1 MIGSMKKSLGSK
13 TMIMPSPVW
22 IVCAYDE
29 NGKATGATVAW
40 GAICSSV
47 PPCLVVC
54 LRKATYTHGCIMER
68 KAFTVNVPGETQVVP
83 ADYFGI
89 ASGRKADKFSQAG
102 FTAVKADNVDAPYI
116 GEFPLVAE
124 CKLIAVSEVGI
135 HTQFVGEIL
144 DIKAEEDALNAA
156 GIPDPAKVR
165 PVLYM
170 SGTRDYYGIGS
181 YIGKAFDI
189 GKKIGN

>member
-1 MIGSMKKSLGSK
+1 MKKSLGSK
-13 TMIMPSPVW
+13 TFVLPSPTW
-22 IVCAYDE
+22 IICAYDE
-29 NGKATGATVAW
+29 KGKPTGAAVAW

-54 LRKATYTHGCIMER
+54 LRKATYTHGCVMER
-68 KAFTVNVPGETQVVP
+68 KAFTVNVPGEAQVVL

-89 ASGRKADKFSQAG
+89 ATGRKSDKFAQAG
-102 FTAVKADNVDAPYI
+102 VTAVKADMVAAPYI

-144 DIKAEEDALNAA
+144 DIKAEEDVLNAA
-156 GIPDPAKVR
+156 GIPDPEKVK
-165 PVLYM
+165 PLLYM

-181 YIGKAFDI
+181 FIGKAFDI
-189 GKKIGN
+189 GKKIVK